1 MRLTAREVDVHVGQR
16 TRHLRETLGISQGTL
31 GRQLGLT
38 FSQVQKYEKGTN
50 RIGAG
55 RLFMIAEFLDVPVQ
69 YFFEGLGEGAAEPR
83 PAVNGSG
90 ERSSELV
97 ALNDAFRSITD
108 PDTRRSVVALVC
120 SLAAADPESP
130 PRGVGRVRTKRPRP
144 RASQRPPAA
153 LSAAGQDAPAA

>member
-1 MRLTAREVDVHVGQR
+1 MKVMSANEVDVHVGQR

-31 GRQLGLT
+31 GRHLGLT

-55 RLFMIAEFLDVPVQ
+55 RLFKIAEFLDVPVQ
-69 YFFEGLGEGAAEPR
+69 YFFEGLGESGDTPR
-83 PAVNGSG
+83 EQAQLSG

-97 ALNDAFRSITD
+97 ALNDAFRSISD

-120 SLAAADPESP
+120 SLAAAGPESTP
-130 PRGVGRVRTKRPRP
+130 PSRSAP
-144 RASQRPPAA
+144 RAPRDHGVANGA
-153 LSAAGQDAPAA
+153 RLR

>member
-1 MRLTAREVDVHVGQR
+1 MKVMTANELDMHVGQR

-31 GRQLGLT
+31 GRHLGLT

-55 RLFMIAEFLDVPVQ
+55 RLFMIADFLDVPVQ
-69 YFFEGLGEGAAEPR
+69 YFFEGLDDKPAPR
-83 PAVNGSG
+83 PANGLG

-120 SLAAADPESP
+120 SLAAAEPDSV
-130 PRGVGRVRTKRPRP
+130 PRHVGRMSRGGHESEHNGSLRPR
-144 RASQRPPAA
+144 
-153 LSAAGQDAPAA
+153 

>member
-1 MRLTAREVDVHVGQR
+1 MTANEVDVHVGQR

-31 GRQLGLT
+31 GRHLGLT

-55 RLFMIAEFLDVPVQ
+55 RLFMIAEFLDVPLQ
-69 YFFEGLGEGAAEPR
+69 YFFEGLEDGANPR
-83 PAVNGSG
+83 ATHSG
-90 ERSSELV
+90 TSERNTELV

-120 SLAAADPESP
+120 SLAASGPDATTRPLTRMQRPQDT
-130 PRGVGRVRTKRPRP
+130 GNGLRPR
-144 RASQRPPAA
+144 
-153 LSAAGQDAPAA
+153 

>member
-1 MRLTAREVDVHVGQR
+1 MTANEVDVHVGQR

-31 GRQLGLT
+31 GRHLGLT

-55 RLFMIAEFLDVPVQ
+55 RLYQIADFLDVPVQ
-69 YFFEGLGEGAAEPR
+69 YFFEGLDVDAAPRTIAGA
-83 PAVNGSG
+83 SG
-90 ERSSELV
+90 ERNAELV

-120 SLAAADPESP
+120 SLAAAEPETPSRP
-130 PRGVGRVRTKRPRP
+130 IARIPRAHDTSSGHRPR
-144 RASQRPPAA
+144 
-153 LSAAGQDAPAA
+153 

>member
-1 MRLTAREVDVHVGQR
+1 MNTMTASEVDVHVGQR

-31 GRQLGLT
+31 GRHLGLT

-55 RLFMIAEFLDVPVQ
+55 RLYMIAEFLDVPVQ
-69 YFFEGLGEGAAEPR
+69 YFFEGLDDAEGAR
-83 PAVNGSG
+83 TRVLGSAD
-90 ERSSELV
+90 RNSELV

-120 SLAAADPESP
+120 SLAAADPNSAP
-130 PRGVGRVRTKRPRP
+130 PRAVAQMARDHDQAHGFRPR
-144 RASQRPPAA
+144 
-153 LSAAGQDAPAA
+153 

>member
-1 MRLTAREVDVHVGQR
+1 MTANEVDVHVGQR

-31 GRQLGLT
+31 GRHLGLT

-55 RLFMIAEFLDVPVQ
+55 RLYMIAEFLDVPVQ
-69 YFFEGLGEGAAEPR
+69 YFFEGLEADATPR
-83 PAVNGSG
+83 TTIVASG
-90 ERSSELV
+90 ERNSELV

-120 SLAAADPESP
+120 SLAAAEPEP
-130 PRGVGRVRTKRPRP
+130 TRPMARIP
-144 RASQRPPAA
+144 RA
-153 LSAAGQDAPAA
+153 QDTGSGLRSR